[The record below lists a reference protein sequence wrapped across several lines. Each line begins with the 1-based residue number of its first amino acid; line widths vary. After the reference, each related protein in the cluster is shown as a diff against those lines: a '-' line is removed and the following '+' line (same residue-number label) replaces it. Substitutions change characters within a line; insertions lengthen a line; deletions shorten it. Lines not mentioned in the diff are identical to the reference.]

1 MYPVV
6 SVVSELHR
14 AIKKGVFLSSVPQGA
29 IPAAVLFD
37 MDGTLV
43 DSEHLWLAAELEVMS
58 DLGATWTS
66 ADQEHC
72 LGGPLER
79 VADYMIERSGTS
91 VSSHE
96 VGQRLLG
103 AIERRLRSEP
113 VSWRP
118 GALELLRECRSIGVP
133 TALVTASWAVLV
145 QALADRMHDEV
156 GQPPFDVVVAGDD
169 ITNSKPHPEP
179 YETAARLL
187 HVSPAQALAIEDS
200 PTGVRSAV
208 AAGCVV
214 VAVPHIAT
222 IGAAIGAHVVTNTL
236 RDRSLSDLWNL
247 AHTGGSLDL

>member
-1 MYPVV
+1 M
-6 SVVSELHR
+6 
-14 AIKKGVFLSSVPQGA
+14 SSVSPSLSPSVSPGA

-43 DSEHLWLAAELEVMS
+43 DSEHLWLAAEIEVMA
-58 DLGATWTS
+58 DLGTAWTS

-79 VADYMIERSGTS
+79 VSDYMVERSATS
-91 VSSHE
+91 LSSPE
-96 VGQRLLG
+96 VGQRLLA
-103 AIERRLRSEP
+103 AIENRMRSEP
-113 VSWRP
+113 LAWRP
-118 GALELLRECRSIGVP
+118 GALDLLRECRSLRVP
-133 TALVTASWAVLV
+133 TALVTASWGVLV
-145 QALADRMHDEV
+145 EALAERMRDEV
-156 GQPPFDVVVAGDD
+156 GEAPFDAVVAGDD

-187 HVSPAQALAIEDS
+187 DVTPAQALAIEDS

-222 IGAAIGAHVVTNTL
+222 IDASSGAHLVTDSL
-236 RDRSLSDLWNL
+236 RGRSLLELWHLASSDGTV
-247 AHTGGSLDL
+247 HD